1 MSLTR
6 YFLRGLLVL
15 APLAVTAWA
24 AYTLIVWAEALAVR
38 AGMPAARFPGAGL
51 VLTLALIMLVG
62 FLASNFLTRWVFA
75 GVEQLLGKLP
85 LVKLLYTSIRD
96 LVSAVVGDK
105 KRFDKPVLV
114 ELFPLP
120 DAKVLGFVTRSDLE
134 LLGLADQVAVY
145 VPQSYNFAGNLVI
158 LPAARVTPIDAETSA
173 VMTFIVSGGV
183 SGG

>member
-24 AYTLIVWAEALAVR
+24 VYSLVVWTDELAVR
-38 AGMPAARFPGAGL
+38 ARIPETRFPGAGL
-51 VLTLALIMLVG
+51 LLTVVLITLVG
-62 FLASNFLTRWVFA
+62 FLASNFLTRWLFS
-75 GVEQLLGKLP
+75 GLEQLLGHLP

-134 LLGLADQVAVY
+134 HLGIRDQVAVY

-158 LPAARVTPIDAETSA
+158 LPPSRVTPIAAETSA

-183 SGG
+183 SGA